1 MDSMIS
7 IGTPAES
14 VDAVGQA
21 IVNILKCDQD
31 QATIQVALG
40 ALRDSVKVEG
50 VTISGCTLSGGESSS
65 IDREYLATLLKRLV

>member
-21 IVNILKCDQD
+21 IVNILKSPGDQV
-31 QATIQVALG
+31 TIQSALE
-40 ALRDSVKVEG
+40 ALTNSVKVEG
-50 VTISGCTLSGGESSS
+50 VTVSGCHLSGGESSS
-65 IDREYLATLLKRLV
+65 IDHEDLATLLKRLV